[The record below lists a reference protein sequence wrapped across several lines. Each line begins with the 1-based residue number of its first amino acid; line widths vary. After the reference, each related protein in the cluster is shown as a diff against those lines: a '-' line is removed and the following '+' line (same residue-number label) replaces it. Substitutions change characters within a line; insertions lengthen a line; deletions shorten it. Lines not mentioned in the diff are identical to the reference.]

1 MTRYGHAIVLGGS
14 ISGLLAAA
22 ALSPSFERVT
32 VVDRDDLLVDGPD
45 AQRSRRG
52 VPQGDQVHHLL
63 SLGYDTIEYLL
74 PGLGQELIDLG
85 CERYDDVADFSQ
97 YVNGAWRMRVRSD
110 LIVTMFQRPLFEW
123 AIRRR
128 VLALSNVT
136 SVKGMAIGLIGSP
149 DGSTVTGA
157 KVRGVPDGQLHG
169 ELVVDATG
177 RGSRSTNWVQ
187 DLGYDAPI
195 EQHVRIYMG
204 YSTFTVRVPDGAL
217 PEGLAGIGVSAT
229 PANPV
234 GAAIRPC
241 GNGLHD
247 VVAYGMVKNYPP
259 DDLDGVREF
268 FDTLSSP
275 LVSQVLA
282 SAEIT
287 SEVVPYRMPGNQRRV
302 WEALERRPERF
313 VVVGDAVTSFNPIYG
328 QGMTMASLDARILG
342 DSVAASATL
351 DGVADTVQSAIGPLA
366 DVAWGLAVGT
376 DSAYPEAEYEN
387 VEPLSPRA
395 REWSRAFGDA
405 QSVEGAVRV
414 ASRATALFMDT
425 AYVDSSPVRRIV
437 TEWLEAGRGPDPD
450 MVDPLRPPGVQEGLV
465 RSGDLLVDEI
475 A

>member
-1 MTRYGHAIVLGGS
+1 MTRYGHAIVMGGS
-14 ISGLLAAA
+14 ISGLLSAA
-22 ALSPSFERVT
+22 ALSPHFATVT
-32 VVDRDDLLVDGPD
+32 VVDRDELLVEGPD
-45 AQRSRRG
+45 AQLSRRG

-63 SLGYDTIEYLL
+63 SLGYDTMEQLL
-74 PGLGQELIDLG
+74 PGLGDELLDLG

-128 VLALSNVT
+128 VLGLANVEV
-136 SVKGMAIGLIGSP
+136 VKGMAVGLIGSA
-149 DGSTVTGA
+149 DGAAVVGA
-157 KVRGVPDGQLHG
+157 KVRGTADGELRG
-169 ELVVDATG
+169 DLVVDATG

-187 DLGYDAPI
+187 DLGYQAPL

-204 YSTFTVRVPDGAL
+204 YSTFTVRLPEGAL

-229 PANPV
+229 PAHPV
-234 GAAIRPC
+234 GAAVRPC

-259 DDLDGVREF
+259 DDLDSIRSF

-275 LVSQVLA
+275 LIAQVMEQ
-282 SAEIT
+282 AEIA
-287 SEVVPYRMPGNQRRV
+287 SELVPYRMPGNQRRV
-302 WEALERRPERF
+302 WEGMPERPERF

-328 QGMTMASLDARILG
+328 QGMTMASLGARLLG
-342 DSVAASATL
+342 DAVARSTTL
-351 DGVADTVQSAIGPLA
+351 DGLGDAVQGAIGPLA

-387 VEPLSPRA
+387 VERPSPRA
-395 REWSRAFGDA
+395 RDWSRAFSAA
-405 QSVEGAVRV
+405 QTAEGYARV

-425 AYVDSSPVRRIV
+425 AYVDAPRVRSIV
-437 TEWLEAGRGPDPD
+437 DEWMTSERAVAAHMTDPS
-450 MVDPLRPPGVQEGLV
+450 RPPAVQAGLV
-465 RSGDLLVDEI
+465 RSGDLLVDEV